1 MNSTKTFFIGFAFAI
16 FVAYIAINCTRN
28 SDDTIKTK
36 QLTAQGLP
44 PVQMSPIP
52 CDSLKNVA
60 FGDTLKVVPNTIFL
74 GPIKKGKYKGKTY
87 WQALLSSDNLIP
99 PTNFR
104 NDPTYQRIIIAD
116 TLAITNASIFI
127 VARIK

>member
-1 MNSTKTFFIGFAFAI
+1 MKKFFLPL
-16 FVAYIAINCTRN
+16 IAIALITVALLSMCQKDADSTQSLAAR
-28 SDDTIKTK
+28 
-36 QLTAQGLP
+36 GLP
-44 PVQMSPIP
+44 TIQMSPIP

-60 FGDTLKVVPNTIFL
+60 FGDTLKVVPNTIFS
-74 GPIKKGKYKGKTY
+74 GPIKRGKFKGKTY

-99 PTNFR
+99 PTNFK

-116 TLAITNASIFI
+116 TTPITNSSIFI